1 MTVDLGAGD
10 GRFVLAHAA
19 SHPDRFVL
27 GVDASPDA
35 MRDASR
41 RAARSAA
48 RGGLPNARF
57 VVSAI
62 EALPAGLESCADLV
76 TVHFPWGSL
85 WDAAVGT
92 KPRLTARIAS
102 LVRPSGRLRLLVS
115 ADERDGGTPVDLHR
129 VADAYASH
137 GLLLGA
143 VRPATLDDAIAA
155 HSSWGKRLLR
165 RPAPGRLTWAFELER
180 APSRPAWDL
189 RGAARIDP

>member
-19 SHPDRFVL
+19 EHPRRFVL

-41 RAARSAA
+41 RAARAPA

-57 VVSAI
+57 VASSI
-62 EALPAGLESCADLV
+62 QALPAGLESFADLV

-85 WDAAVGT
+85 RDAAVGAD
-92 KPRLTARIAS
+92 PRLTARIAS
-102 LVRPSGRLRLLVS
+102 LVRPGGQLRLLLS
-115 ADERDGGTPVDLHR
+115 AAERDGATPVDPER
-129 VADAYASH
+129 VAAAYSAH
-137 GLLLGA
+137 GLRLSALRSA
-143 VRPATLDDAIAA
+143 ALDDAIAA

-165 RPAPGRLTWAFELER
+165 RPTPDRVGWSFELER
-180 APSRPAWDL
+180 ASSGTAQ
-189 RGAARIDP
+189 RG

>member
-1 MTVDLGAGD
+1 VTVDLGAGD

-19 SHPDRFVL
+19 AHPERLVL

-57 VVSAI
+57 VVSSI
-62 EALPAGLESCADLV
+62 EALPAGLESFADLV

-85 WDAAVGT
+85 RDAAVGADT
-92 KPRLTARIAS
+92 RLTARIAI
-102 LVRPSGRLRLLVS
+102 LVRPGGQLRLLVS
-115 ADERDGGTPVDLHR
+115 ADQRDGGAPVDPDG
-129 VADAYASH
+129 VTEAYAAH
-137 GLLLGA
+137 GLLLSA
-143 VRPATLDDAIAA
+143 VWPATLDDAVAA

-165 RPAPGRLTWAFELER
+165 RPAPGRQAWAFELDR
-180 APSRPAWDL
+180 PPSLPS
-189 RGAARIDP
+189 GAARIDS

>member
-10 GRFVLAHAA
+10 GRFVLSHAA
-19 SHPDRFVL
+19 QHPDRFVL

-41 RAARSAA
+41 RAARSAD

-62 EALPAGLESCADLV
+62 EALPAGLESFADLV
-76 TVHFPWGSL
+76 TMHFPWGSL
-85 WDAAVGT
+85 RDAAVGAN
-92 KPRLTARIAS
+92 PRLTARIAS
-102 LVRPSGRLRLLVS
+102 LVRPGGQLQLLVS
-115 ADERDGGTPVDLHR
+115 ADERDGGAPVDPDH
-129 VADAYASH
+129 VAATYATQ
-137 GLLLGA
+137 GLFLST

-165 RPAPGRLTWAFELER
+165 RPSPGRRAWAFQLDR
-180 APSRPAWDL
+180 PPTRRPSGTGW
-189 RGAARIDP
+189 RG